1 MFSSHTL
8 LVNALAALIPLL
20 VGFLWYNPKTFG
32 NAWIKA
38 AKVNPE
44 EAKNANMVLV
54 FGLTYL
60 FSFFITGALISMVIH
75 QVSLFS
81 LVADQLPDSSDHQLI
96 NSVYEKFK
104 GSFRTFKHGA
114 LHGSLAGIML
124 ALPIIGINALFEG
137 KGGKYILINV
147 GYWVVTLA
155 LMGGV
160 ICQFA

>member
-32 NAWIKA
+32 NAWIKT

-44 EAKNANMVLV
+44 EAKNTNMVLV

-60 FSFFITGALISMVIH
+60 LSFFITGALISIVIH

-81 LVADQLPDSSDHQLI
+81 LVADQLPDSPDHQLI
-96 NSVYEKFK
+96 SSVYEKFK
-104 GSFRTFKHGA
+104 GSFRTFRHGA
-114 LHGSLAGIML
+114 LHGSLAGIMF

-137 KGGKYILINV
+137 KGWKYILINA